1 MSVLQ
6 VATQG
11 YGIASGGKVQKKDKC
26 WVESYT
32 LSFSTD
38 GSQWQQYT
46 ENGAVKV
53 ILSID
58 VHRCQLETCISL
70 QAIQRQY
77 TVLRPLPDLGLV
89 DEQREKPKRKTKAVF
104 CSSANPQLTERL
116 EQADCVKET
125 QSLFRISFP

>member
-1 MSVLQ
+1 MYANGRFNNKKVVFFVSVLQ

-11 YGIASGGKVQKKDKC
+11 YGVASGGKVHKKDKC

-53 ILSID
+53 HVIHSID
-58 VHRCQLETCISL
+58 IERC
-70 QAIQRQY
+70 
-77 TVLRPLPDLGLV
+77 
-89 DEQREKPKRKTKAVF
+89 
-104 CSSANPQLTERL
+104 
-116 EQADCVKET
+116 
-125 QSLFRISFP
+125 

>member
-1 MSVLQ
+1 MFFLNVLQ

-11 YGIASGGKVQKKDKC
+11 YGIASGDKVQKKDKC

-53 ILSID
+53 IHKMLISDIG
-58 VHRCQLETCISL
+58 VHSM
-70 QAIQRQY
+70 Y
-77 TVLRPLPDLGLV
+77 
-89 DEQREKPKRKTKAVF
+89 
-104 CSSANPQLTERL
+104 
-116 EQADCVKET
+116 
-125 QSLFRISFP
+125 

>member
-1 MSVLQ
+1 MGSSTFFVFVLQ

-11 YGIASGGKVQKKDKC
+11 YGITSGGKVQKKDKC

-53 ILSID
+53 FHKLLIFPRS
-58 VHRCQLETCISL
+58 
-70 QAIQRQY
+70 AI
-77 TVLRPLPDLGLV
+77 
-89 DEQREKPKRKTKAVF
+89 
-104 CSSANPQLTERL
+104 
-116 EQADCVKET
+116 
-125 QSLFRISFP
+125 

>member
-1 MSVLQ
+1 MLLLQ

-11 YGIASGGKVQKKDKC
+11 YPTASSVKVHKKDKC

-53 ILSID
+53 IYQSSID
-58 VHRCQLETCISL
+58 
-70 QAIQRQY
+70 IQR
-77 TVLRPLPDLGLV
+77 LPNASSGI
-89 DEQREKPKRKTKAVF
+89 EQ
-104 CSSANPQLTERL
+104 
-116 EQADCVKET
+116 
-125 QSLFRISFP
+125 

>member
-1 MSVLQ
+1 MGLRVSENGRFNFFLPVLQ

-11 YGIASGGKVQKKDKC
+11 YGISSGGKVQKKDKC

-46 ENGAVKV
+46 ENDAVKV

-58 VHRCQLETCISL
+58 VQRCQLKACISL
-70 QAIQRQY
+70 QALQRQD
-77 TVLRPLPDLGLV
+77 TTLRPLPGLGLV
-89 DEQREKPKRKTKAVF
+89 AEQRKA
-104 CSSANPQLTERL
+104 
-116 EQADCVKET
+116 
-125 QSLFRISFP
+125 